1 MKSAPE
7 EAQEEECAK
16 SGTQWGPFI
25 MNFLP
30 LIVRFNIVQVK
41 KVSLILIIEFYV
53 YNYNVC
59 NVNISIES
67 DIAWHNWINV

>member
-1 MKSAPE
+1 
-7 EAQEEECAK
+7 
-16 SGTQWGPFI
+16 

-67 DIAWHNWINV
+67 DIA